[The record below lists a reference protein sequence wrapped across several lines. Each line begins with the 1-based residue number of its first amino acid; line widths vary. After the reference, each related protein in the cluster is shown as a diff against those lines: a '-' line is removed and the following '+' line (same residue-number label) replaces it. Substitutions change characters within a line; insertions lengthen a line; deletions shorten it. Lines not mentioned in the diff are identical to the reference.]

1 MKIKT
6 ITCHDVYNAGASLQ
20 AYALA
25 KYLKDLGHAVEI
37 IDYKPDYLRHY
48 RLTGIANPK
57 YNRPVLRELYNVLKF
72 PGRLHAKMGKRKR
85 SFDCFTEEYLPV
97 TTRTY
102 HSNEEL
108 KTKLPTAD
116 IYLAGSDQIWN
127 PVFQNGKDP
136 AFYLD
141 FAPQNAVKASYAASF
156 AVENI
161 DNAWKSQIKD
171 WLSNLD
177 YISVRESSGV
187 EIIHE
192 LGIDKVVHVADPVFL
207 LDRKEWNKLAEPI
220 YNRKPFIFLY
230 DFDNNKQLGK
240 SVRNLAR
247 KNGWKVYSYLRNPY
261 CDRCFSQV
269 GPREFLSL
277 VRDAELVVSNSFHA
291 TAFSLIF
298 EKPFWVLERKERINT
313 RMRDLLKKIGK
324 TERLMTPE
332 GICNVRSMDYKDVN
346 NKIKNQVEHSKKYL
360 DIVLQGEK
368 SCD

>member
-37 IDYKPDYLRHY
+37 IDYKPDYLQHY

-57 YNRPVLRELYNVLKF
+57 YNKPVLRELYNVLKF

-156 AVENI
+156 AVKNI

-207 LDRKEWNKLAEPI
+207 LDRKEWDKLAEPI

-313 RMRDLLKKIGK
+313 RMRDLLNLLGLK
-324 TERLMTPE
+324 ERLITCMDEITIEDIEYADIRFNIIKMT
-332 GICNVRSMDYKDVN
+332 SMSKRFLKIILEE
-346 NKIKNQVEHSKKYL
+346 NKK
-360 DIVLQGEK
+360 
-368 SCD
+368 